1 MTEQATPIPADDE
14 IDLLDL
20 LVTIAE
26 SWKLLLFVPLLVG
39 VMAATIATYFK
50 PIYQSSAIVRLAE
63 EEVAVLHSAA
73 VLDPLLEPF
82 AYRQKAKGVVEDARQ
97 ALKQD
102 LTYNTDKRTKLVT
115 ISAKAAS
122 PELAQQLNTRAI
134 ALLLDELTPKGLTKF
149 QIEQSIADREN
160 AIIATE
166 QSSAKLLEAFL
177 KNNVDAYMV
186 DQAVTSI
193 SNSANFILSN
203 RQEVHALK
211 ARLLPKG
218 AELFVQPPTLPQ
230 RSLPRKTP
238 MIGISAMVGTGFVL
252 ILFVFLRKAFKNAA
266 LNPDSANK
274 ITRIR
279 QAFHLKAQA

>member
-134 ALLLDELTPKGLTKF
+134 ALLLDELTPKGQDKANIEVLMAIR
-149 QIEQSIADREN
+149 QQAADVAEQSFARLQVNEAAEKMMSELIRLVAEN
-160 AIIATE
+160 
-166 QSSAKLLEAFL
+166 K
-177 KNNVDAYMV
+177 
-186 DQAVTSI
+186 
-193 SNSANFILSN
+193 
-203 RQEVHALK
+203 QEVQALK
-211 ARLLPKG
+211 RLLLPKG
-218 AELFVQPPTLPQ
+218 AELFVQSPTLPQ
-230 RSLPRKTP
+230 RPLPRKTP

>member
-1 MTEQATPIPADDE
+1 MTEPSTPIQAEDE

-39 VMAATIATYFK
+39 AMTATIATFF
-50 PIYQSSAIVRLAE
+50 PPTYQSSAIVRLAE

-82 AYRQKAKGVVEDARQ
+82 AYSQKAQGILEDARQ

-102 LTYNTDKRTKLVT
+102 LSYSTDKRTKLVT

-122 PELAQQLNTRAI
+122 PEQAQQLNTQAI
-134 ALLLDELTPKGLTKF
+134 ARLLDELTPKGQEKANIEALMAIR
-149 QIEQSIADREN
+149 QQAADVAEQSLAQFRDTSAAPPTSPAQAAEN
-160 AIIATE
+160 TGHLIQLVME
-166 QSSAKLLEAFL
+166 NK
-177 KNNVDAYMV
+177 
-186 DQAVTSI
+186 
-193 SNSANFILSN
+193 
-203 RQEVHALK
+203 QEVQALK

-230 RSLPRKTP
+230 KPLPRKVAL
-238 MIGISAMVGTGFVL
+238 ISLLVVLASGFAL
-252 ILFVFLRKAFKNAA
+252 LLFVFIR
-266 LNPDSANK
+266 SA
-274 ITRIR
+274 
-279 QAFHLKAQA
+279 LKAASNNPESAAKLARIHQALRLKARP